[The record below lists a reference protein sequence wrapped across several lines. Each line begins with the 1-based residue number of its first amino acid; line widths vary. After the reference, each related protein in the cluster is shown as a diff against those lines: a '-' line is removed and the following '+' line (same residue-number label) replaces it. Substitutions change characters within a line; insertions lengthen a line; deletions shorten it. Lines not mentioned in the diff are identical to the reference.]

1 MAKTSAPTLPTVADQ
16 RALPLAAGDDSPP
29 PAKSAPAAKAAAMP
43 TTAPEPIAAPAS
55 PEIVERP
62 VVVPLLELG
71 QGYIRRRVDVALTRA
86 QGGKLRALEL
96 ALTSRGERLANG
108 KIVANQGDALRWI
121 LERLAD

>member
-29 PAKSAPAAKAAAMP
+29 PAKSAATSTAAAPP
-43 TTAPEPIAAPAS
+43 TTTPAPATAPP